1 MSELNDSLNG
11 VFISRE
17 QLSNA
22 YIKPAIV
29 CELDLETRAGSV
41 LGGPLGPNP
50 LDPIGG
56 IDPSVNPR

>member
-1 MSELNDSLNG
+1 MSELNDGLNG
-11 VFISRE
+11 VFNDRG
-17 QLSNA
+17 QMSNM
-22 YIKPAIV
+22 YVKPAIV

-56 IDPSVNPR
+56 LDPSLNPR

>member
-1 MSELNDSLNG
+1 MPELKDGFKVVSGPQKHLNG
-11 VFISRE
+11 MYV
-17 QLSNA
+17 
-22 YIKPAIV
+22 KPAIV

-56 IDPSVNPR
+56 IDPSLNPR